1 MNYHIKFRLVM
12 CLCVVAA
19 IIAFPFILCAEGSKK
34 FVEHEASVYYTIR
47 KRDTLWDIS
56 YRFFDT
62 PWQWPDIWSENNQI
76 ANPHRIYP
84 GDRIRLFQR
93 KDIEKSV
100 DTNIDIEKKVSYSN
114 SVVKLKNLNFKKIK
128 YSNIN
133 KIFFE
138 QINLPRNLN
147 RIQKKPLYYFYSS
160 IDKIGFIKKEP
171 VNPLGTIFK
180 VKDDKE
186 MISKGDLVYIR
197 PNENASFIQGSKF
210 TVYKTLKSLRDGKTN
225 SYIGIQYYLTG
236 IVEIIKKDPQFV
248 VARVV
253 KSFRTIE
260 VNNLLMPYVKR
271 LPKVILTESKKK
283 LKGKIIVSEERA
295 SIIGD
300 NTVAF
305 INKGSKNGVKSGQS
319 YTIFYQEK
327 KRLDPAIKA
336 DVLLPPVDFGTL
348 LVLHAEETTATVL
361 ITSAEKSIYPGA
373 NIYFPLQQ

>member
-1 MNYHIKFRLVM
+1 M
-12 CLCVVAA
+12 CLCVIAV
-19 IIAFPFILCAEGSKK
+19 IIAFPFILCAEESEK
-34 FVEHEASVYYTIR
+34 FIEHKASVYYTVR
-47 KRDTLWDIS
+47 KGDTLWDLS
-56 YRFFDT
+56 HRFFDT
-62 PWQWPDIWSENNQI
+62 PWQWPYIWSENSQI

-84 GDRIRLFQR
+84 GDRIHLFQR
-93 KDIEKSV
+93 KNIEKPV
-100 DTNIDIEKKVSYSN
+100 DTNIDIEKEIVIEKD
-114 SVVKLKNLNFKKIK
+114 
-128 YSNIN
+128 
-133 KIFFE
+133 
-138 QINLPRNLN
+138 
-147 RIQKKPLYYFYSS
+147 PLYYFYSS
-160 IDKIGFIKKEP
+160 IDKIGFIRKEP

-197 PNENASFIQGSKF
+197 PNEDASFIQGSKF
-210 TVYKTLKSLRDGKTN
+210 TVYKTLKPLRDGETN

-236 IVEIIKKDPQFV
+236 IVEIIKKEPQFV
-248 VARVV
+248 IARVV
-253 KSFRTIE
+253 KSFRTIK
-260 VNNLLMPYVKR
+260 VNDLLMPYVKR
-271 LPKVILTESKKK
+271 LPKVILTESRKE

-373 NIYFPLQQ
+373 NIYFPLQ

>member
-1 MNYHIKFRLVM
+1 MEIRGELLPELEYFMNYHIKFRLVM
-12 CLCVVAA
+12 CLCVIAA

-93 KDIEKSV
+93 KDLEKSV
-100 DTNIDIEKKVSYSN
+100 DTNIDIE
-114 SVVKLKNLNFKKIK
+114 
-128 YSNIN
+128 
-133 KIFFE
+133 
-138 QINLPRNLN
+138 
-147 RIQKKPLYYFYSS
+147 KKPLYYFYSS
-160 IDKIGFIKKEP
+160 IDKIGFIRKEP

-197 PNENASFIQGSKF
+197 PNEDASFIQGSKF

-236 IVEIIKKDPQFV
+236 IVEIIKKEPQFV

-271 LPKVILTESKKK
+271 LPKVILTESKKE

>member
-12 CLCVVAA
+12 CLCVIAA
-19 IIAFPFILCAEGSKK
+19 IIAFPFTLCAEESEK
-34 FVEHEASVYYTIR
+34 FVEHKASVYYTVR
-47 KRDTLWDIS
+47 KGDTLWDIS
-56 YRFFDT
+56 HRFFDT
-62 PWQWPDIWSENNQI
+62 PWQWPYVWSENSQI

-84 GDRIRLFQR
+84 GDCIHLFQR
-93 KDIEKSV
+93 KDIEKLV
-100 DTNIDIEKKVSYSN
+100 DTNIEK
-114 SVVKLKNLNFKKIK
+114 
-128 YSNIN
+128 
-133 KIFFE
+133 E
-138 QINLPRNLN
+138 
-147 RIQKKPLYYFYSS
+147 PLYYFYSS

-171 VNPLGTIFK
+171 VDPLGTIFK

-197 PNENASFIQGSKF
+197 PNKDASFIQSSKF
-210 TVYKTLKSLRDGKTN
+210 TVYKTLKPLRDGKTN

-236 IVEIIKKDPQFV
+236 IVEITKKEPQFA

-271 LPKVILTESKKK
+271 SPKVILTESKKE

-327 KRLDPAIKA
+327 KRLDSAIKA
-336 DVLLPPVDFGTL
+336 DILLPPVDFGTL

-361 ITSAEKSIYPGA
+361 ITSAEKSVYSGA
-373 NIYFPLQQ
+373 DIYFPLQ

>member
-1 MNYHIKFRLVM
+1 MNYHINFRILM
-12 CLCVVAA
+12 YLCVIAA
-19 IIAFPFILCAEGSKK
+19 IVAFPFTLCAEESEN
-34 FVEHEASVYYTIR
+34 FVEHEAGVYYTIQ
-47 KRDTLWDIS
+47 KRDTLWDLS
-56 YRFFDT
+56 HRFLDT
-62 PWQWPDIWSENNQI
+62 PWQWPDIWSENSQI

-93 KDIEKSV
+93 KDIGKLI
-100 DTNIDIEKKVSYSN
+100 DTNIGKYKEVAIEK
-114 SVVKLKNLNFKKIK
+114 
-128 YSNIN
+128 
-133 KIFFE
+133 E
-138 QINLPRNLN
+138 
-147 RIQKKPLYYFYSS
+147 PLYYFYSS
-160 IDKIGFIKKEP
+160 IDKIGFIRKEP
-171 VNPLGTIFK
+171 VNSLGTIFK

-197 PNENASFIQGSKF
+197 TNEDASFIQGSKF
-210 TVYKTLKSLRDGKTN
+210 TVYNTLKPLRDGETN

-236 IVEIIKKDPQFV
+236 IVEIIKKETQFA

-253 KSFRTIE
+253 KSFRTIK
-260 VNNLLMPYVKR
+260 VNDLLMPYVKR
-271 LPKVILTESKKK
+271 SPKVILTESKKE

-300 NTVAF
+300 NTVGF

-336 DVLLPPVDFGTL
+336 DIFLPPVDFGTI

-361 ITSAEKSIYPGA
+361 ITSAKKSIYPGA
-373 NIYFPLQQ
+373 NIYFP

>member
-1 MNYHIKFRLVM
+1 MNYYIKFQLVM
-12 CLCVVAA
+12 CLCVIAV
-19 IIAFPFILCAEGSKK
+19 IIAFPFTLCAEQNEN
-34 FVEHEASVYYTIR
+34 FVEHEAGVYYTIQ
-47 KRDTLWDIS
+47 KRDTLWDLS
-56 YRFFDT
+56 HRFRDT
-62 PWQWPDIWSENNQI
+62 PWQWPDIWSENSQI

-93 KDIEKSV
+93 KDIGKLI
-100 DTNIDIEKKVSYSN
+100 DTSIGKYKEVAIEK
-114 SVVKLKNLNFKKIK
+114 
-128 YSNIN
+128 
-133 KIFFE
+133 E
-138 QINLPRNLN
+138 
-147 RIQKKPLYYFYSS
+147 PLYYFYSS
-160 IDKIGFIKKEP
+160 IDKIGFIRKEP
-171 VNPLGTIFK
+171 VNPMGTIFQ

-186 MISKGDLVYIR
+186 MISDGDLVYIR
-197 PNENASFIQGSKF
+197 TDENASFIQGSKF
-210 TVYKTLKSLRDGKTN
+210 TVYKTLKPLRDGETN

-236 IVEIIKKDPQFV
+236 FVEIIKKEPQFV
-248 VARVV
+248 IARVV
-253 KSFRTIE
+253 KSFRTIK
-260 VNNLLMPYVKR
+260 VNDLLMPYVKR
-271 LPKVILTESKKK
+271 LPKVILTESRKE

-373 NIYFPLQQ
+373 DIYFP